1 MATIKEVAKLAGVSL
16 ITVSRVVNTP
26 EKVAAETRKKV
37 EAAMKELGYVANVTA
52 QNLVAKRS
60 GIICVYAS
68 HTFSRL
74 DPFLSCFLVGVSE
87 GLSERGYSMSLI
99 HDVKQAQFCD
109 GYIFSGHNYSETAFD
124 ECKKFGKPMALFG
137 ICDDENIDCID
148 TDNVKTARKIV
159 SYLVENGHRK
169 IAVVLNNIEAD
180 YVGQRY
186 EGYAEALNKAG
197 IAVDSSLVF
206 TVENSIDGGGDA
218 ASMYLSAQKQ
228 ASAVFLITDI
238 MAVGFVLA
246 MQAKGKKVP
255 DDVSVVG
262 FDGLGHQNLTEPKI
276 TTVVQ
281 PVYEI
286 SKLLASSI
294 LSRILDGRKERFC
307 RLIEGEVKVEGSV
320 KRIKE

>member
-1 MATIKEVAKLAGVSL
+1 MRQLL
-16 ITVSRVVNTP
+16 MN
-26 EKVAAETRKKV
+26 
-37 EAAMKELGYVANVTA
+37 
-52 QNLVAKRS
+52 
-60 GIICVYAS
+60 
-68 HTFSRL
+68 
-74 DPFLSCFLVGVSE
+74 
-87 GLSERGYSMSLI
+87 
-99 HDVKQAQFCD
+99 
-109 GYIFSGHNYSETAFD
+109 

-137 ICDDENIDCID
+137 SCDDENIDCID

-159 SYLVENGHRK
+159 SYLIDNGHRK

-180 YVGQRY
+180 YVNQRY
-186 EGYAEALNKAG
+186 EGYAEALNEAG
-197 IAVDSSLVF
+197 IKVDPSLVF

-218 ASMYLSAQKQ
+218 VSLYLSAEKQ

-246 MQAKGKKVP
+246 MQARGKKVP
-255 DDVSVVG
+255 DDVSVAG

-320 KRIKE
+320 KRIEE